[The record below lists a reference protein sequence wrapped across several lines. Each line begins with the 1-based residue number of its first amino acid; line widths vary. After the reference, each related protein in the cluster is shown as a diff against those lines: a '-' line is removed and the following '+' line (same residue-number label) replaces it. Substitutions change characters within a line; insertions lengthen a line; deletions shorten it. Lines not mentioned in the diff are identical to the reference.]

1 MRAPYRQEQRCSKA
15 DAQRNEQ
22 EPEAVRNP
30 ASVLAVLALIGR
42 RKVTATDIAATP
54 ASQGPCMVTFHKGQ
68 APEAGFG
75 EGCRDCLIC
84 SPAIPGR

>member
-1 MRAPYRQEQRCSKA
+1 MRAPYRQEQGCGKA
-15 DAQRNEQ
+15 DAQRNKQ

-30 ASVLAVLALIGR
+30 APVLAVLALSGR
-42 RKVTATDIAATP
+42 RMGIATDIRCYAGFAG
-54 ASQGPCMVTFHKGQ
+54 ALHGYVPCGS

-75 EGCRDCLIC
+75 ECCRDCLIC